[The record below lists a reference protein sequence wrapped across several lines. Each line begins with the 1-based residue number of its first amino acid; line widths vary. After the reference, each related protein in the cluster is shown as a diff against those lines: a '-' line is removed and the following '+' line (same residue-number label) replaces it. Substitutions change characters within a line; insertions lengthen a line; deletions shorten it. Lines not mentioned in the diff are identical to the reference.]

1 MKVRTRVVLGL
12 SVSIAFLCAALVVLV
27 QTVVVNSFKK
37 LELQRFERNVTRV
50 QNALTNQLEVLHKK
64 VVDWGQWDNT
74 FEFMKSRN
82 QTYVEENLNFM
93 TLSTLGF
100 RDVLYF
106 SGKGEL
112 VQSAHTV
119 AAESKVEK
127 TPNDTAA
134 VLKSIMDRDLEEKN
148 KDGSGLA
155 QINGE
160 TVLYAFTEI
169 LPSKRDSAGRGMLL
183 VTSLVTNSLFKEWSY
198 QTNLDLRFWRFSQE
212 TPSSQASFALTR
224 LNEGEKFVHVAS
236 DDGNSQVFG
245 LIRDFAQQPAI
256 LFEFNDDN
264 VVTRLAE
271 RARNVAVLGVALA
284 GLFVLLFMWWLID
297 RQVLTR
303 LSTLSGTVQ
312 QIAATGDSHLRLQD
326 PNSYR
331 RSLQVRVLVTVSA
344 SFILMGAFLYIV
356 FETSLTSAFQEI
368 ETKNLADNVTRAER
382 ALHARAQEL
391 LGKTADWGQWD
402 ATYDFI
408 VSKDK
413 DYIDTNL
420 NYETLQ
426 ALRMR
431 AVAYFSQDGDL
442 IFGQEVNSQ
451 LSSIEPLSYELSEIL
466 RAGIPSIRMG
476 SSTALES
483 GLLRGPDGVIM
494 VTRSPILDSERSKP
508 SRGSFVFVMS
518 VDQALID
525 DISRQTKLTIGIFPL
540 DSASSAF
547 TKLEVIDDQNII
559 GRGIL
564 AGVDGK
570 QAAMI
575 QVTLRRYVHM
585 QGLAARTTLLLFLTL
600 LSLAATL
607 LAALVVHRVIIAA
620 LRSSVDQIRS
630 ISLTGDTTQRISVT
644 GHDEL
649 GVLAE
654 QINSMLDTL
663 ARTQHELQTARDE
676 AEAANQAKSTFIAKV
691 SHELRTPIHG
701 VVGMLRILMKEETS
715 KTKRSYIGMAKNS
728 AFSLLDTINEILDF
742 SKMETG
748 NLSLEEI
755 DFSLRD
761 VIRESLRTVA
771 PRAEEKGKV
780 ELVCDVTPGTPDRFC
795 GDPLRLKQCLIN
807 LLGNSIKFTLQGFV
821 KLTVHSGGHEGEH
834 HKLVISVADSG
845 VGIPAE
851 RLPRIFDPF
860 TQADDSVARVF
871 TGTGLG
877 LTIVKQLVEQMRG
890 SVEVTSEVGKGT
902 EFTLT
907 VLLPTVA
914 DPKWQEPEIAFS
926 PRRAAIVDG
935 DSFAV
940 KTMHETFG
948 RYGIESLVVNS
959 AESSQLQNLAAHLN
973 DFGLLIVTSEAIKR
987 SHVFNLVV
995 DAATRK
1001 LVPLAVLVPTY
1012 DIAVRERL
1020 TALGVPHVLMRPIS
1034 LEDILLV
1041 VAGQLQIDEESW
1053 SNDDEA
1059 TLVASR
1065 ALRVLIAD
1073 DAETNRIILSSMLQ
1087 EAGHHVT
1094 CVENGLDLLAS
1105 LKGQIDGESSSKG
1118 FDIVLTDIQMPLM
1131 DGITATQRIRELE
1144 LSSGRGSHIPVIAVT
1159 AHAMTDEIDN
1169 MRRCGV
1175 DDVVTKPIQPTEL
1188 ARVLTTHGGAVWQKG
1203 ERPAGSDRLDHV
1215 RTYDEPE
1222 LCPEVAQLQDTA
1234 FRAWKQ
1240 LRAETSMADFE
1251 VLDDEVSFTQI
1262 FDIADVFVRSGE
1274 SVRRTILILK
1284 AFDSSFK
1291 GPLADLT
1298 RAKTERDLGELKSA
1312 AHALKGLL
1320 LDVGAV
1326 TSGKLASTVE
1336 SLCKQDKFD
1345 EAAALVTSLANQ
1357 VLSIAGVVSRICE
1370 IAQSSA
1376 SEAKGTTTTDAFV

>member
-1 MKVRTRVVLGL
+1 MKVRTRVVSGL
-12 SVSIAFLCAALVVLV
+12 FIAIASLCAALVVLV
-27 QTVVVNSFKK
+27 QTVVVHSFQK
-37 LELQRFERNVTRV
+37 LELQRFERNVERV
-50 QNALTNQLEVLHKK
+50 QNALATQLEVLHKK
-64 VVDWGQWDNT
+64 VVDWGQWDDT
-74 FEFMKSRN
+74 FHFMKSRN
-82 QTYVEENLNFM
+82 PTYVEENLNFM

-100 RDVLYF
+100 RDVLYL
-106 SGKGEL
+106 STKGEL
-112 VQSAHTV
+112 IQSAHVV
-119 AAESKVEK
+119 AAENKVEK

-134 VLKSIMDRDLEEKN
+134 ALKKIMDRDLEEK
-148 KDGSGLA
+148 KRDGSGLA

-160 TVLYAFTEI
+160 TVLYAFTEV
-169 LPSKRDSAGRGMLL
+169 LPSKRDSAGRGMLMI
-183 VTSLVTNSLFKEWSY
+183 TSLVTNSLFKDWSY

-212 TPSSQASFALTR
+212 TPSSQASLALTR
-224 LNEGEKFVHVAS
+224 LSKGEKFVHMAS

-245 LIRDFAQQPAI
+245 IIRDFAEKPAI
-256 LFEFNDDN
+256 LFEFTDDN
-264 VVTRLAE
+264 VVTHLAE
-271 RARNVAVLGVALA
+271 RVRNMAVLGVALA

-297 RQVLTR
+297 RQILTR

-312 QIAATGDSHLRLQD
+312 QIAATGDSLLRLRD
-326 PNSYR
+326 PSSYR
-331 RSLQVRVLVTVSA
+331 RSLLLRVLSTVSA
-344 SFILMGAFLYIV
+344 SFILMGAFLWAV
-356 FETSLTSAFQEI
+356 FETTLTNAFREI
-368 ETKNLADNVTRAER
+368 ETKNLTDNVTRAER
-382 ALHARAQEL
+382 ALHARTQEL
-391 LGKTADWGQWD
+391 LGKTADWAQWD
-402 ATYDFI
+402 ATYDFV
-408 VSKDK
+408 VSRDK

-426 ALRMR
+426 ALRIK
-431 AVAYFSQDGDL
+431 AVAYFSQDGGVV
-442 IFGQEVNSQ
+442 FGQEVNSQ
-451 LSSIEPLSYELSEIL
+451 LASIGPLSDELAQIL
-466 RAGIPSIRMG
+466 RAGIPSIRTG
-476 SSTALES
+476 SSIALEA

-525 DISRQTKLTIGIFPL
+525 DVSRQTRLTVGILPI
-540 DSASSAF
+540 DPASSTF
-547 TKLEVIDDQNII
+547 KNLEVIDDQNII

-564 AGVDGK
+564 TGVDGK
-570 QAAMI
+570 HQAII
-575 QVTLRRYVHM
+575 QVTLRRYIHI
-585 QGLAARTTLLLFLTL
+585 QGLAARKTLLLSLAL
-600 LSLAATL
+600 LSLAATF
-607 LAALVVHRVIIAA
+607 LAALVVHRVIISA
-620 LRSSVDQIRS
+620 LRSSIEEIRS
-630 ISLTGDTTQRISVT
+630 ISLTGDTTQRVSVT
-644 GHDEL
+644 GNDEL

-663 ARTQHELQTARDE
+663 ARTQHELQKARDE

-748 NLSLEEI
+748 NLSLEAIE
-755 DFSLRD
+755 FQLRD
-761 VIRESLRTVA
+761 VVRESLRTVA
-771 PRAEEKGKV
+771 PRAEEKGNV
-780 ELVCDVTPGTPDRFC
+780 ELVCDVMPGVPDRFC

-807 LLGNSIKFTLQGFV
+807 LLGNSIKFTQQGFV
-821 KLTVHSGGHEGEH
+821 KLTVQSGGYEGEH
-834 HKLVISVADSG
+834 HKLLISVADSG

-890 SVEVTSEVGKGT
+890 GVEVTSEVGKGT
-902 EFTLT
+902 VFTLT
-907 VLLPTVA
+907 VLLPEVA
-914 DPKWQEPEIAFS
+914 DSTWREPELALS

-940 KTMHETFG
+940 KTMHETFE
-948 RYGIESLVVNS
+948 RYGIDSIVVNS
-959 AESSQLQNLAAHLN
+959 AEPSQLQDLTARLN
-973 DFGLLIVTSEAIKR
+973 EFGLLVVTAEAIKR

-995 DAATRK
+995 DVATRQ
-1001 LVPLAVLVPTY
+1001 LLPLTVIVPPY
-1012 DIAVRERL
+1012 DISLRERL
-1020 TALGVPHVLMRPIS
+1020 TALGVLHVLMRPIS
-1034 LEDILLV
+1034 LEDVLFV

-1073 DAETNRIILSSMLQ
+1073 DAETNRIILSSMLE

-1105 LKGQIDGESSSKG
+1105 LEAQIKGGSSPSE

-1131 DGITATQRIRELE
+1131 DGISVTRRIREIE
-1144 LSSGRGSHIPVIAVT
+1144 QASGHGSHIPVIAVT
-1159 AHAMTDEIDN
+1159 AHAMTDETDK
-1169 MRRCGV
+1169 MRACGV
-1175 DDVVTKPIQPTEL
+1175 DDVVTKPIQPAEL
-1188 ARVLTTHGGAVWQKG
+1188 ARVLTTYGGAVWQAG
-1203 ERPAGSDRLDHV
+1203 EAPARADHAHDLSAH
-1215 RTYDEPE
+1215 DESE
-1222 LCPEVAQLQDTA
+1222 VSPEVAHLQDTA
-1234 FRAWKQ
+1234 LRVWKQ
-1240 LRAETSMADFE
+1240 LRAEASMADFE
-1251 VLDDEVSFTQI
+1251 ILDDEVSFTQI

-1274 SVRRTILILK
+1274 SVRRTMLILK

-1291 GPLADLT
+1291 APLADLT
-1298 RAKTERDLGELKSA
+1298 RAKAERDLGELKSA

-1336 SLCKQDKFD
+1336 SFCKDDKFD

-1357 VLSIAGVVSRICE
+1357 VLSIAGVVGKICE
-1370 IAQSSA
+1370 STHSPGA
-1376 SEAKGTTTTDAFV
+1376 EAKRTSPTDALA